1 MTEGC
6 IYGAPRYQSE
16 ASVQKQGQSWVSQSY
31 AGQEL
36 QSQLNV
42 KYDNVKYQTVCV
54 NLIWYFE
61 FEK

>member
-6 IYGAPRYQSE
+6 IYGAPRYQSK

-42 KYDNVKYQTVCV
+42 KYDNVKYLTVCV
-54 NLIWYFE
+54 NLVWHFE
-61 FEK
+61 FKK

>member
-6 IYGAPRYQSE
+6 IYGAPRYQSK

-42 KYDNVKYQTVCV
+42 KYDNVKY
-54 NLIWYFE
+54 
-61 FEK
+61 